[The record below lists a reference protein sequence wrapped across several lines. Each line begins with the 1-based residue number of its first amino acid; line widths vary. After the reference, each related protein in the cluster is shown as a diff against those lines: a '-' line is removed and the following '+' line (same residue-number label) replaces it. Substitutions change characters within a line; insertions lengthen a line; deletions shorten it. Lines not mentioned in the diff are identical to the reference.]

1 MEIKRRTDEEV
12 LDKIAD
18 LKKEFNDLLSY
29 DLTHP
34 RYQEQIRDIRSQIKI
49 LLWSLSKED
58 EYDGREY
65 LKRTF

>member
-1 MEIKRRTDEEV
+1 METKRRTDEEV
-12 LDKIAD
+12 LDKIAE
-18 LKKEFNDLLSY
+18 LKNEFKKLLDY

-34 RYQEQIRDIRSQIKI
+34 EYQRLIQNIRSQIKI

-65 LKRTF
+65 LEIAF